1 MTPHDE
7 FTEDDWT
14 PDERALFAALPQER
28 IPPGELKARTTDAL
42 RRRGLLDHQPVARST
57 HVLALVAA
65 ASAIFIAGALVGYA
79 AAQRSVRPIDNTR
92 AATRHDVAEAPA
104 DGSNPPTRHVVWY

>member
-1 MTPHDE
+1 MTAHDD

-14 PDERALFAALPQER
+14 PEERALFASLPPER
-28 IPPGELKARTTDAL
+28 IPPSQLKARTIDAL
-42 RRRGLLDHQPVARST
+42 RRRELLDRQPVARPI

-65 ASAIFIAGALVGYA
+65 ASVIFIAGALVGYA

-92 AATRHDVAEAPA
+92 TATRHDVAEAPA
-104 DGSNPPTRHVVWY
+104 NGSNPPTRHVVWY